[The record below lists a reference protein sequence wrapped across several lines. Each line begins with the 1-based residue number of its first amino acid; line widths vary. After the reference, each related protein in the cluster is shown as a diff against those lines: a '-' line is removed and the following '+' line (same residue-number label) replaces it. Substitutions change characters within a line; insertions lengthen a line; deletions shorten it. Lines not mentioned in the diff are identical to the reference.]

1 MTICFPFSRSLC
13 DLPRPHLQ
21 MLLYIQR
28 PKPSSSILPMIR
40 MPRMLPLV
48 SSTIQQLV
56 ELPTECT
63 MARTM
68 AQSIAGPGQYCTK
81 NVKCHPR
88 SVSYPSRK
96 SSATIRA
103 PARLPTQPRLIQFW
117 LLGSWER
124 VPDRPSPS
132 YFSSSKRKRHF
143 SRIVTLLGLVPF
155 EKNHGAASMIV
166 NSG

>member
-1 MTICFPFSRSLC
+1 MTICFPYSRPLC

-21 MLLYIQR
+21 MILYIQR
-28 PKPSSSILPMIR
+28 TKPSSSILPMIR
-40 MPRMLPLV
+40 MPRMPPLV
-48 SSTIQQLV
+48 SITIQQIV
-56 ELPTECT
+56 ELPTEC
-63 MARTM
+63 TM

-81 NVKCHPR
+81 KIKCHPR

-117 LLGSWER
+117 LLGSR
-124 VPDRPSPS
+124 GARPRSKPSPS

-143 SRIVTLLGLVPF
+143 SRNVTLLGLVPF
-155 EKNHGAASMIV
+155 EKNHGAASMVV

>member
-1 MTICFPFSRSLC
+1 MTICFPYSRPLC

-28 PKPSSSILPMIR
+28 TKPSSSILPMIR

-63 MARTM
+63 MA
-68 AQSIAGPGQYCTK
+68 QSIAGPGKYCTRK
-81 NVKCHPR
+81 VKCHPR

-96 SSATIRA
+96 SSASIRA
-103 PARLPTQPRLIQFW
+103 PARLPSQPRLIQFW
-117 LLGSWER
+117 
-124 VPDRPSPS
+124 DRWTG
-132 YFSSSKRKRHF
+132 FSSAKSTVLR
-143 SRIVTLLGLVPF
+143 VQLALVSAEPTVL
-155 EKNHGAASMIV
+155 HCT
-166 NSG
+166 SGPTSFCA

>member
-1 MTICFPFSRSLC
+1 MVRWFEGDGDGDDDLLSVFRPRPLC

-28 PKPSSSILPMIR
+28 TKPSSSILPMIR

-63 MARTM
+63 MA
-68 AQSIAGPGQYCTK
+68 QSIAGPGQYCTK
-81 NVKCHPR
+81 KIKCHPR

-96 SSATIRA
+96 SSASIRA
-103 PARLPTQPRLIQFW
+103 PARLPSQPRLIQFW
-117 LLGSWER
+117 DRWSVSGSGSAS
-124 VPDRPSPS
+124 PIDRRQAIFRAPNGSATSQELSP
-132 YFSSSKRKRHF
+132 Y
-143 SRIVTLLGLVPF
+143 
-155 EKNHGAASMIV
+155 
-166 NSG
+166 

>member
-1 MTICFPFSRSLC
+1 MTHPVFRFSRPLC
-13 DLPRPHLQ
+13 DLPRPHVR
-21 MLLYIQR
+21 MLLYIQ
-28 PKPSSSILPMIR
+28 PKPSSSISHASDA
-40 MPRMLPLV
+40 
-48 SSTIQQLV
+48 SSGFKHPTV
-56 ELPTECT
+56 EELPTECT

-96 SSATIRA
+96 SSATIRV
-103 PARLPTQPRLIQFW
+103 PARLPTQPRLIQVW
-117 LLGSWER
+117 DRGSAS
-124 VPDRPSPS
+124 PDQPSPS
-132 YFSSSKRKRHF
+132 YFSSSKRKRYF
-143 SRIVTLLGLVPF
+143 PRIVTLLGLVPF

>member
-1 MTICFPFSRSLC
+1 MMTICFPYSRPLC

-28 PKPSSSILPMIR
+28 TKPSSSILPMIR

-63 MARTM
+63 MA
-68 AQSIAGPGQYCTK
+68 QSIAGPGQYCTK
-81 NVKCHPR
+81 KVKCHPR

-117 LLGSWER
+117 DRWSASNDATVAKLL
-124 VPDRPSPS
+124 PH
-132 YFSSSKRKRHF
+132 SKRKRYF
-143 SRIVTLLGLVPF
+143 SIIVTLLGLVPF